1 MAHVLL
7 ADSNAYKDELANRL
21 FQLEAN
27 MNTKFSGLEGQ
38 SMQFLTQAENI
49 KTTQAAAQQNLIN
62 SIEFEIDKTSK
73 AVAEMKINSNQ
84 TLEDIK
90 K

>member
-7 ADSNAYKDELANRL
+7 ADFNAYKDELANRL

-73 AVAEMKINSNQ
+73 AVAEMKINPNQ

>member
-1 MAHVLL
+1 MTHVLL
-7 ADSNAYKDELANRL
+7 SDFNAYKDELANRL

-27 MNTKFSGLEGQ
+27 MNMKFSELEGQ
-38 SMQFLTQAENI
+38 SMQFLTQAETI
-49 KTTQAAAQQNLIN
+49 KTTQAAQANLID
-62 SIEFEIDKTSK
+62 SIEFEIDKTGK
-73 AVAEMKINSNQ
+73 AVAEMKITSNQ